1 MRPMTGRRIN
11 PDSLYTLWFTVILIC
26 TLGLTSFMVSFNGLH
41 DVAGWVGLPVWLRW
55 AVPIFI
61 DIAILAYSLAAV
73 IHRARGE
80 TVWPTWTTLG
90 AFTLLSVIA
99 NGVHALTR
107 GAGTTAVQSWIGA
120 EIAGMAP
127 VAVFAA
133 TEQLSR
139 LAFATAREEPKETES
154 EEREP
159 AGDVTPALEPDGGL
173 AAGPVETTNELD
185 EEPAMEPPAGDGPQP
200 AHTRAASV
208 EPHVPEPEGE
218 FAPALTQPRPGPSPR
233 ETTVAVSQPP
243 VSEPEQETATAEE
256 AMSPET
262 SVAGDESG
270 AEARPVID
278 EQELAERDADRPR
291 QGNEAIPGDS
301 EEERLIAWVIE
312 RRKSVEPVTGVAVGE
327 FLGRSARTGRNRLK
341 ALQELRPDLFEGAE

>member
-1 MRPMTGRRIN
+1 MSPTSGRRIN

-120 EIAGMAP
+120 GIAGMAP

-139 LAFATAREEPKETES
+139 LAFATARVEPKVIES
-154 EEREP
+154 ESIEP
-159 AGDVTPALEPDGGL
+159 AGDGAPALESDGEP
-173 AAGPVETTNELD
+173 AAEAGEATNEFD
-185 EEPAMEPPAGDGPQP
+185 EEPTVEPSPEDGLQT
-200 AHTRAASV
+200 AYTRAAV
-208 EPHVPEPEGE
+208 KPNIPDPEDQL
-218 FAPALTQPRPGPSPR
+218 APALAQPNPGPSPK
-233 ETTVAVSQPP
+233 ESTVAVSQPP
-243 VSEPEQETATAEE
+243 INEPPQEAV
-256 AMSPET
+256 SPET
-262 SVAGDESG
+262 NDAGDESV
-270 AEARPVID
+270 AEAPAVID
-278 EQELAERDADRPR
+278 EQESAARDADRAQR
-291 QGNEAIPGDS
+291 GDEVSPGQS
-301 EEERLIAWVIE
+301 EEERLIAWVTE
-312 RRKSVEPVTGVAVGE
+312 RRKSAQPVTGVAVGE

-341 ALQELRPDLFEGAE
+341 ALQERRPDLFEGAE

>member
-1 MRPMTGRRIN
+1 MKRTSGRRIN

-120 EIAGMAP
+120 GIAGMAP
-127 VAVFAA
+127 IAVFAA

-139 LAFATAREEPKETES
+139 LAFATGREELKVIEPDSTE
-154 EEREP
+154 P
-159 AGDVTPALEPDGGL
+159 PGDVTPALESDGEL
-173 AAGPVETTNELD
+173 TPEPVETTNELD
-185 EEPAMEPPAGDGPQP
+185 EEPTVERSAGDAPQP
-200 AHTRAASV
+200 AQTRASAKLDI
-208 EPHVPEPEGE
+208 PGPEGE
-218 FAPALTQPRPGPSPR
+218 LAPALTQPSPGPSPR
-233 ETTVAVSQPP
+233 ESTVAVSQPP
-243 VSEPEQETATAEE
+243 VSQPPQEAVATNV

-262 SVAGDESG
+262 NDAGDESG
-270 AEARPVID
+270 AEAPAVID
-278 EQELAERDADRPR
+278 EQESTERDADRSQ
-291 QGNEAIPGDS
+291 QGDEVSPGQS
-301 EEERLIAWVIE
+301 EEDRLIAWVTE
-312 RRKSVEPVTGVAVGE
+312 RRKSAEPVTGVAVGE
-327 FLGRSARTGRNRLK
+327 FLGLSARTGRNRLK

>member
-1 MRPMTGRRIN
+1 MTGRRIN

-120 EIAGMAP
+120 
-127 VAVFAA
+127 
-133 TEQLSR
+133 
-139 LAFATAREEPKETES
+139 
-154 EEREP
+154 
-159 AGDVTPALEPDGGL
+159 GDRRH
-173 AAGPVETTNELD
+173 GP
-185 EEPAMEPPAGDGPQP
+185 G
-200 AHTRAASV
+200 
-208 EPHVPEPEGE
+208 
-218 FAPALTQPRPGPSPR
+218 
-233 ETTVAVSQPP
+233 
-243 VSEPEQETATAEE
+243 
-256 AMSPET
+256 
-262 SVAGDESG
+262 
-270 AEARPVID
+270 
-278 EQELAERDADRPR
+278 
-291 QGNEAIPGDS
+291 
-301 EEERLIAWVIE
+301 
-312 RRKSVEPVTGVAVGE
+312 RRV
-327 FLGRSARTGRNRLK
+327 RSHGT
-341 ALQELRPDLFEGAE
+341 ALQTCFRHRP

>member
-1 MRPMTGRRIN
+1 MTPTSGRRIN

-120 EIAGMAP
+120 GIAGMAP

-139 LAFATAREEPKETES
+139 LAFATAREEPKVIES
-154 EEREP
+154 ESTEP
-159 AGDVTPALEPDGGL
+159 TSDMTPALESDDGL
-173 AAGPVETTNELD
+173 TAETVETTDEFD
-185 EEPAMEPPAGDGPQP
+185 EEPTASPSAGDDPHP
-200 AHTRAASV
+200 AHTGAASV
-208 EPHVPEPEGE
+208 ERNVPGSEGE
-218 FAPALTQPRPGPSPR
+218 FAPALTQPSPEPNPL
-233 ETTVAVSQPP
+233 ETTVAVSPPP
-243 VSEPEQETATAEE
+243 VSEPPQE
-256 AMSPET
+256 AMATSSET
-262 SVAGDESG
+262 SDAGDESG
-270 AEARPVID
+270 AEAPAVID
-278 EQELAERDADRPR
+278 EQESTERDADRTQQR
-291 QGNEAIPGDS
+291 DEMSPGES
-301 EEERLIAWVIE
+301 EEERLIAWVTE
-312 RRKSVEPVTGVAVGE
+312 RRKSAEPVTGVAVGE

>member
-1 MRPMTGRRIN
+1 MKRTSGRRIN

-120 EIAGMAP
+120 GIAGMAP

-139 LAFATAREEPKETES
+139 LAFATAREEPKTIEPES
-154 EEREP
+154 AEP
-159 AGDVTPALEPDGGL
+159 AGDVTPAFDSDSEHTPEPG
-173 AAGPVETTNELD
+173 ETTSELD
-185 EEPAMEPPAGDGPQP
+185 EEPTAEPLVGD
-200 AHTRAASV
+200 A
-208 EPHVPEPEGE
+208 PEPRHPSEASEEPVSESEGV
-218 FAPALTQPRPGPSPR
+218 FAPALTQPSPGLSSR
-233 ETTVAVSQPP
+233 ETTVAVSQRPA
-243 VSEPEQETATAEE
+243 SEPVEVAVAADEAT
-256 AMSPET
+256 SPET
-262 SVAGDESG
+262 DDADTESG
-270 AEARPVID
+270 SEATAVID
-278 EQELAERDADRPR
+278 EQESTERDDDRPR
-291 QGNEAIPGDS
+291 LGNEVTAGQS
-301 EEERLIAWVIE
+301 EEERLIAWVAE
-312 RRKSVEPVTGVAVGE
+312 RRKSDEPVTGVAVGE